1 MDARLQEALSD
12 RYAIEREIGAGAMA
26 TVWLARDLKHDRQ
39 VAIKVLHP
47 QLAAV
52 LGAERFLKEIRTAAH
67 FHHPHILPLFDSG
80 SAGDALYYVMPFVDG
95 ESLRQRLTREKR
107 LPIPEAIRIATEIS
121 SALDYSHRHGVIHRD
136 IKPENILLHDGRAFV
151 ADFGIALARAVDGD
165 RLTETGLTVGT
176 PAYMSP
182 EQAVGDPGLD
192 ARSDIHAVGALLYEM
207 LTGVPPFVGP
217 SAQATVANLITQEP
231 VPPSRLRRKLPVGL
245 SETVLTAL
253 QKRPADRFPTAAAL
267 QAALEQCVH
276 ARERRA
282 WMPSVRASAALAII
296 LAVVAGAA
304 YAATRRTVTE
314 GAPREAS
321 IAAIPFQVEDSA
333 DVYLGEQMPA
343 EILDALTHVPGL
355 IVRPLASA
363 AQFTRERDLSRIAAT
378 LKVATLL
385 TGSVRREGRSIRI
398 TARLFDASRNVSL
411 PAVSFTNDAS
421 NKFELEDSVSA
432 RIVSGFELTQTAAQ
446 LALAHAGRT
455 SNSSAHD
462 SLMVAR
468 WYAEQRTPHGL
479 TRAIT
484 LYNEAIRLDS
494 SYADAWAGL
503 ASALN
508 LRGVFEDSASVPY
521 FAKGKSIVLHALA
534 LDSNSALAHTEY
546 GFTKVFY
553 DRDYAGAQTE
563 FARAIALDS
572 MQSAT
577 WLFRGWAYLG
587 EDKVDLALR
596 SMRHGWQIDPASLI
610 VGTRLGTVLYFADSM
625 QAAEQQLRAVLKL
638 DKNFTFA
645 GIQLAQVYAD
655 QHQCSEALRVL
666 PETPL
671 PFGSPDDLNR
681 VYTWARCNDLPR
693 AQGYLDTVEIH
704 ARSGGYANPL
714 FVATIYA
721 ALQNEAGM
729 YRWLNVAVAQNNWAL
744 FMLRRHPAFRP
755 YRSEPAFQALLRE
768 AQAQSA
774 RRRELSMSF
783 FGAKFRSG
791 S

>member
-1 MDARLQEALSD
+1 
-12 RYAIEREIGAGAMA
+12 
-26 TVWLARDLKHDRQ
+26 
-39 VAIKVLHP
+39 
-47 QLAAV
+47 
-52 LGAERFLKEIRTAAH
+52 
-67 FHHPHILPLFDSG
+67 
-80 SAGDALYYVMPFVDG
+80 
-95 ESLRQRLTREKR
+95 
-107 LPIPEAIRIATEIS
+107 
-121 SALDYSHRHGVIHRD
+121 
-136 IKPENILLHDGRAFV
+136 
-151 ADFGIALARAVDGD
+151 
-165 RLTETGLTVGT
+165 
-176 PAYMSP
+176 
-182 EQAVGDPGLD
+182 
-192 ARSDIHAVGALLYEM
+192 
-207 LTGVPPFVGP
+207 
-217 SAQATVANLITQEP
+217 
-231 VPPSRLRRKLPVGL
+231 
-245 SETVLTAL
+245 
-253 QKRPADRFPTAAAL
+253 
-267 QAALEQCVH
+267 
-276 ARERRA
+276 
-282 WMPSVRASAALAII
+282 
-296 LAVVAGAA
+296 
-304 YAATRRTVTE
+304 
-314 GAPREAS
+314 
-321 IAAIPFQVEDSA
+321 
-333 DVYLGEQMPA
+333 
-343 EILDALTHVPGL
+343 
-355 IVRPLASA
+355 
-363 AQFTRERDLSRIAAT
+363 
-378 LKVATLL
+378 
-385 TGSVRREGRSIRI
+385 
-398 TARLFDASRNVSL
+398 
-411 PAVSFTNDAS
+411 
-421 NKFELEDSVSA
+421 
-432 RIVSGFELTQTAAQ
+432 VSGFELTQTAAQ

-521 FAKGKSIVLHALA
+521 FAKGESIVLHALA

-553 DRDYAGAQTE
+553 DRDYAGAQAE
-563 FARAIALDS
+563 FARALALDS

-693 AQGYLDTVEIH
+693 AQGYLDTLEMH
-704 ARSGGYANPL
+704 ARSGGYANPF
-714 FVATIYA
+714 FVAIIYA
-721 ALQNEAGM
+721 ALQSEAGM
-729 YRWLNVAVAQNNWAL
+729 YRWLNAAVAQDNWAL
-744 FMLRRHPAFRP
+744 FELRRHPAFRP

-783 FGAKFRSG
+783 LGVKFRSG